1 VENGG
6 LASCLR
12 AGGVNQPFWKN
23 LNVPHNPK
31 PQNIG
36 RVNAGKPPSLHHPE
50 RRRERERE
58 RERQTG
64 SHLSE
69 PERHR
74 EMEVMDQVILT
85 SSFLLLFLQ
94 G

>member
-58 RERQTG
+58 TDR
-64 SHLSE
+64 
-69 PERHR
+69 
-74 EMEVMDQVILT
+74 LT
-85 SSFLLLFLQ
+85 LIRT
-94 G
+94 